1 MKKILAH
8 IVLPKEISPFEE
20 EYLKRINTIAQWFF
34 AAHLPVFTL
43 VAWAND
49 TGPLMALALTALALV
64 PVFLS
69 SRVLDSPR
77 AVSITMGFSA
87 MMMGGLL
94 VHFGQGPVQI
104 EMHFYFFALLAMLS
118 IFGNPMVIVVAA
130 LTAAVHHA
138 LLWAYLPA
146 SIFNYEAPFWVVA
159 VHAGFVVLE
168 SVAASFIARNFFDNV
183 IGLDKIIQQRTAQL
197 KTRNEEMKLVMDH
210 VDQGFITVNT
220 EGVLSSERSRVVEDF
235 FGEIPDG
242 AKFQDILLGINE
254 RIGMHYELCWE
265 QLVDGFLPPEM
276 ALDQLPK
283 KFESGDRS
291 FELSYTP
298 IISGGALEKVL
309 IVVSDVTAAI
319 ERRRLEAEQA
329 EIMNVFERVMKDKA
343 GFLEF
348 FEEAN
353 DHVKDIVKN
362 RIEDHAV
369 LKRVLHTVKGN
380 SMLFGINTV
389 GELCHKMEDSIEQTG
404 ERPDVSSR
412 KELHIR
418 WEHIKHNLETV
429 IGEGGARIE
438 IEDDEFEVV
447 LKDILSPGV
456 SREQIADRVKTWK
469 LERAH
474 VRLGRI
480 ADQAKSIAKRLNKP
494 ELEVEIDDG
503 DVRLDPGYWAPFW
516 SSFVHVVRNAVDHG
530 IEDGSEREAAGK
542 PQMGKLKLSTRVD
555 AEGLVVSITDDGK
568 GIDWNMVANKA
579 QSLGIPA
586 NDQNDLVEA
595 LFSEGMSTKDQ
606 VTSYSGRGVGMGA
619 VREAC
624 KERQGQV
631 KVHSTKGEGTVFE
644 FRFPRDQM
652 QQVRQASLPPPS
664 TIDVA

>member
-1 MKKILAH
+1 MNKIISH
-8 IVLPKEISPFEE
+8 IVLPKEVSPFEE
-20 EYLKRINTIAQWFF
+20 TYLKRINTIAQWFF
-34 AAHLPVFTL
+34 AAHLPVFML

-49 TGPLMALALTALALV
+49 TGPFVALALTTMVLV

-69 SRVLDSPR
+69 SRVFDSPR
-77 AVSITMGFSA
+77 SVSLTMGFSA

-118 IFGNPMVIVVAA
+118 IFGNPMVIAVAA
-130 LTAAVHHA
+130 LTAAAHHA

-146 SIFNYEAPFWVVA
+146 SIFNYDAPFWVVA

-168 SVAASFIARNFFDNV
+168 SVAASFISRNFFDNV
-183 IGLDKIIQQRTAQL
+183 IGLDKIIQQRTSEL

-210 VDQGFITVNT
+210 VDQGFITVDID
-220 EGVLSSERSRVVEDF
+220 GVLSTERSRAVEDF
-235 FGEIPDG
+235 FGDLPEG
-242 AKFQDILLGINE
+242 TRFQDVLLRINE
-254 RIGMHYELCWE
+254 RVGLHYELCWE

-283 KFESGDRS
+283 KFESGERS
-291 FELSYTP
+291 FEMSFTP
-298 IISGGALEKVL
+298 IIAGGTLERVL

-319 ERRRLEAEQA
+319 ERSRLEAEQA

-353 DHVKDIVKN
+353 DHVKDIVKD
-362 RIEDHAV
+362 RIQDEAV

-389 GELCHKMEDSIEQTG
+389 GELCHKMEDSIELTG
-404 ERPDVSSR
+404 ERPNVASR

-418 WEHIKHNLETV
+418 WEHIKQNLETV
-429 IGEGGARIE
+429 LGEGGARIE
-438 IEDDEFEVV
+438 IEDEEFEHV
-447 LKDILSPGV
+447 LKEILSPGV
-456 SREQIADRVKTWK
+456 SRERIADRVKTWK
-469 LERAH
+469 LERAE

-494 ELEVEIDDG
+494 DLEVEIDDG

-530 IEDGSEREAAGK
+530 IEDENERQAAGK
-542 PQMGKLKLSTRVD
+542 PQAGKLKLMTRTD
-555 AEGLVVSITDDGK
+555 AEGLIVSLADDGK
-568 GIDWNMVANKA
+568 GIDWERVANKA

-595 LFSEGMSTKDQ
+595 LFSEGMSTRDE

-624 KERQGQV
+624 KQRQGQV
-631 KVHSTKGEGTVFE
+631 KVVSEKGQGTVFE